1 MCPDLPVPDSPTDLQ
16 IRPARADD
24 ASAIAAL
31 LTELG
36 YPTTPDEVPSRLAG
50 YDSPDY
56 AALLAENKDGAVAL
70 IGLHLLSSLHVA
82 SPACYITGLIVSE
95 KAQRQGIGRQ
105 LLSAAEAW
113 ARAHGCNRITVTS
126 ATHREGAHA
135 FYENSGFPETGR
147 RFVRTLP

>member
-1 MCPDLPVPDSPTDLQ
+1 MCPDFPAPDSSTGLK
-16 IRPARADD
+16 IRPAGPDD
-24 ASAIAAL
+24 VDAIARL

-36 YPTTPDEVPSRLAG
+36 YPTKAEEVPARLAG

-56 AALLAENKDGAVAL
+56 AALLAESHDEVVAL

-95 KAQRQGIGRQ
+95 RAQRQGIGRR
-105 LLSAAEAW
+105 LLAEAEAW

-126 ATHREGAHA
+126 ANHRDVAHA
-135 FYENSGFPETGR
+135 FYEANGFPQTGR
-147 RFVRTLP
+147 RFVKTL